1 MSDDGVGDDGRAVDE
16 RRAAGDEAGESV
28 LAAMQFA
35 DSFLPAGSFTT
46 SYGLEAFVAAD
57 DVEDGDDLRAL
68 LATYLDGQIGPCE
81 MVALRAAHG
90 AATAG
95 DLDAVVAVDERLRAV
110 QLPAEFRESST
121 RTGSQL
127 CSLVAET
134 EDDSLLSAYDERIDA
149 GEAPGN
155 YAVVMGVVGAR
166 TGMRAREAGLVLGY
180 SFLTD
185 LLGAAQ
191 RLLRVGHT
199 EIQAVLTDC
208 RPLVARAWDRH
219 ADRSIEAMTPFAPL
233 VDVVAAE
240 HERAERRL
248 FLS

>member
-1 MSDDGVGDDGRAVDE
+1 MSDPQD
-16 RRAAGDEAGESV
+16 AGEEAV
-28 LAAMQFA
+28 LTAMQFA

-46 SYGLEAFVAAD
+46 SYGLEAFIEAE
-57 DVEDGDDLRAL
+57 DVTDADDLRAL
-68 LATYLDGQIGPCE
+68 LESYLDGQIGPCE
-81 MVALRAAHG
+81 MVACRAAHE
-90 AATAG
+90 AASAG
-95 DLDAVVAVDERLRAV
+95 DPDAVVAVDERLEAV
-110 QLPAEFRESST
+110 TLPVEFRESAT

-134 EDDSLLSAYDERIDA
+134 EADPLLDSYADRIDT
-149 GEAPGN
+149 GDTPGN
-155 YAVVMGVVGAR
+155 YAVVLGVVGAR
-166 TGMRAREAGLVLGY
+166 TGMSAREAGLVLGY

-191 RLLRVGHT
+191 RLMRVGHT
-199 EIQAVLTDC
+199 EIQQVLTDC
-208 RPLVARAWDRH
+208 RPAVARAWDRH
-219 ADRSIEAMTPFAPL
+219 ADRSVDAMTPFAPL

>member
-1 MSDDGVGDDGRAVDE
+1 MSDDATGGDGRDGTD
-16 RRAAGDEAGESV
+16 AGDSV
-28 LAAMQFA
+28 LAALQFA

-46 SYGLEAFVAAD
+46 SYGLEAFIEGD
-57 DVEDGDDLRAL
+57 DVEGADDLRAL
-68 LATYLDGQIGPCE
+68 LETYLDGQVGPCE
-81 MVALRAAHG
+81 MVALRAAHE
-90 AATAG
+90 AAAAG
-95 DLDAVVAVDERLRAV
+95 DCDRVVAVDQRLRAV

-134 EDDSLLSAYDERIDA
+134 EDDALLAAYDERIDG

-166 TGMRAREAGLVLGY
+166 TGLSAREAGLVLGY

-208 RPLVARAWDRH
+208 RPAVARAWDRH
-219 ADRSIEAMTPFAPL
+219 ADRSVESMTPFAPL

>member
-1 MSDDGVGDDGRAVDE
+1 MSDEDDVVREGTE
-16 RRAAGDEAGESV
+16 ESV

-46 SYGLEAFVAAD
+46 SYGLEAFIEAEDVADA
-57 DVEDGDDLRAL
+57 DDLRAL
-68 LATYLDGQIGPCE
+68 LRSYLDGQVGPCE
-81 MVALRAAHG
+81 MVACRAAHE
-90 AATAG
+90 AASAD
-95 DLDAVVAVDERLRAV
+95 DLDSVVAVDERLRAAT
-110 QLPAEFRESST
+110 LPVEFRESAT

-127 CSLVAET
+127 CSLVAGT
-134 EDDSLLSAYDERIDA
+134 EADPFLESYAERIDA
-149 GEAPGN
+149 GDAPGN
-155 YAVVMGVVGAR
+155 YAVVLGVVGAR
-166 TGMRAREAGLVLGY
+166 TGMDAREAGLVLGY

-191 RLLRVGHT
+191 RLMRIGHT
-199 EIQAVLTDC
+199 EIQTVLTDC
-208 RPLVARAWDRH
+208 RPAVARAWDRH
-219 ADRSIEAMTPFAPL
+219 ADRPVAAMTPFAPL